1 MIIGADIQADEVI
14 QIFAAM
20 KDVDVSTVIHKA
32 AKDFSKAAWQAT
44 PRARVKKSDY
54 SMLLWDGKFHF
65 IKISN
70 FERLKPK
77 RRYKMS
83 KKRKLAKA
91 RKQKFEYHGYSYQL
105 KRLLKHRVRIPVMWS
120 QASWIGVF
128 RALGMQG
135 RTPPIGQNKNKVTEI
150 GKVSNDS
157 YIKAH
162 SEVVITDD
170 IRFTSPEWKTAE
182 GLIAR
187 KGFEAAAKSIT
198 KELHRMVK
206 ELDRGTVTWPTKKNH
221 RNKSS

>member
-1 MIIGADIQADEVI
+1 MIIDADIQADEII
-14 QIFAAM
+14 QVFAAM
-20 KDVDVSTVIHKA
+20 KGVEVSKVIKNA
-32 AKDFSKAAWQAT
+32 AKDFAKAAWQAT
-44 PRARVKKSDY
+44 PRAKTKKSDY
-54 SMLLWDGKFHF
+54 ARLLWAGQFHF

-77 RRYKMS
+77 RRYR
-83 KKRKLAKA
+83 KKKGKPYR
-91 RKQKFEYHGYSYQL
+91 GYSYQL
-105 KRLLKHRVRIPVMWS
+105 KRLHKARIRIPYMWS

-135 RTPPIGQNKNKVTEI
+135 RTPPIGQNKPKVMDI
-150 GKVSNDS
+150 GKASNDF

-187 KGFEAAAKSIT
+187 KGFEAAAKKIT
-198 KELHRMVK
+198 KEYHRMITDLEK
-206 ELDRGTVTWPTKKNH
+206 GKI
-221 RNKSS
+221 

>member
-1 MIIGADIQADEVI
+1 MIIDADIQADEII
-14 QIFAAM
+14 QVFAAM
-20 KDVDVSTVIHKA
+20 KGVEVSKVIKNA
-32 AKDFSKAAWQAT
+32 AKDFAKAAWQAT
-44 PRARVKKSDY
+44 PRAKTKKSDY
-54 SMLLWDGKFHF
+54 ARLLWAGQFHF

-77 RRYKMS
+77 RRYR
-83 KKRKLAKA
+83 KKKGKPYR
-91 RKQKFEYHGYSYQL
+91 GYSYQL
-105 KRLLKHRVRIPVMWS
+105 KRLHKARIRIPYMWS

-135 RTPPIGQNKNKVTEI
+135 RTPPIGQNKPKVMDI
-150 GKVSNDS
+150 GKVSNDF

-187 KGFEAAAKSIT
+187 KGFEAAAKKIT
-198 KELHRMVK
+198 KEYHRMITDLEK
-206 ELDRGTVTWPTKKNH
+206 GKI
-221 RNKSS
+221 

>member
-1 MIIGADIQADEVI
+1 MIIDADIQADEII
-14 QIFAAM
+14 QVFAAM
-20 KDVDVSTVIHKA
+20 KGVEVSKVIKNA
-32 AKDFSKAAWQAT
+32 AKDFAKAAWQAT
-44 PRARVKKSDY
+44 PRAKTKKSDY
-54 SMLLWDGKFHF
+54 ARLLWAGQFHF

-77 RRYKMS
+77 RRYR
-83 KKRKLAKA
+83 KKKGKPYR
-91 RKQKFEYHGYSYQL
+91 GYSYQL
-105 KRLLKHRVRIPVMWS
+105 KRLHKARIRIPYMWS

-135 RTPPIGQNKNKVTEI
+135 RTPPIGQNKPKVMEI
-150 GKVSNDS
+150 GKVSNDF

-187 KGFEAAAKSIT
+187 KGFEAAAKKIT
-198 KELHRMVK
+198 KEYHRMITDLEK
-206 ELDRGTVTWPTKKNH
+206 GKI
-221 RNKSS
+221 

>member
-1 MIIGADIQADEVI
+1 MIIDADIQPEEII
-14 QIFAAM
+14 QVFAAM
-20 KDVDVSTVIHKA
+20 KGVEVSKVIKNA
-32 AKDFSKAAWQAT
+32 AKDFAKAAWQAT
-44 PRARVKKSDY
+44 PRAKTKKSDY
-54 SMLLWDGKFHF
+54 ARLLWAGQFHF

-77 RRYKMS
+77 RRYRR
-83 KKRKLAKA
+83 KKGKPYR
-91 RKQKFEYHGYSYQL
+91 GYSYQL
-105 KRLLKHRVRIPVMWS
+105 KRLHKARVRIPYMWS

-135 RTPPIGQNKNKVTEI
+135 RMPPIGQNKPKVMEI
-150 GKVSNDS
+150 GKVSNDF

-187 KGFEAAAKSIT
+187 KGFEAAAKKIT
-198 KELHRMVK
+198 KEYHRMITDLGK
-206 ELDRGTVTWPTKKNH
+206 GKI
-221 RNKSS
+221 

>member
-1 MIIGADIQADEVI
+1 MIIDADIQADEII
-14 QIFAAM
+14 QVFAAM
-20 KDVDVSTVIHKA
+20 KGVEVSKVIKNA
-32 AKDFSKAAWQAT
+32 AKDFAKAAWQAT
-44 PRARVKKSDY
+44 PRAKTQKSDY
-54 SMLLWDGKFHF
+54 ARLLWAGQFHF

-77 RRYKMS
+77 RRYR
-83 KKRKLAKA
+83 KKKGKPYR
-91 RKQKFEYHGYSYQL
+91 GYSYQL
-105 KRLLKHRVRIPVMWS
+105 KRLHKARIRIPYMWS

-135 RTPPIGQNKNKVTEI
+135 RTPPIGQNKPKVMDI
-150 GKVSNDS
+150 GKTSNDF

-187 KGFEAAAKSIT
+187 KGFEAAAKKIT
-198 KELHRMVK
+198 KEYHRMIT
-206 ELDRGTVTWPTKKNH
+206 ELDKGKIT
-221 RNKSS
+221 

>member
-1 MIIGADIQADEVI
+1 MIIDADIQPEEII
-14 QIFAAM
+14 QVFAAM
-20 KDVDVSTVIHKA
+20 KGVEVSKVIKNA
-32 AKDFSKAAWQAT
+32 AKDFAKAAWQAT
-44 PRARVKKSDY
+44 PRAKTKKSDY
-54 SMLLWDGKFHF
+54 ARLLWAGQFHF

-77 RRYKMS
+77 RRYR
-83 KKRKLAKA
+83 KKKGKPYR
-91 RKQKFEYHGYSYQL
+91 GYSYQL
-105 KRLLKHRVRIPVMWS
+105 KRLHKARIRIPYMWS

-135 RTPPIGQNKNKVTEI
+135 RTPPIGQNKPKVMEI
-150 GKVSNDS
+150 GKVSNDF

-187 KGFEAAAKSIT
+187 KGFEAAAKKIT
-198 KELHRMVK
+198 KEYHRMITDLAK
-206 ELDRGTVTWPTKKNH
+206 GKI
-221 RNKSS
+221 

>member
-1 MIIGADIQADEVI
+1 MIIDADIQADEII
-14 QIFAAM
+14 QVFAAM
-20 KDVDVSTVIHKA
+20 KGVEGSKVIKNA
-32 AKDFSKAAWQAT
+32 AKDFAKAAWQAT
-44 PRARVKKSDY
+44 PRAKTKKSDY
-54 SMLLWDGKFHF
+54 ARLLWAGQFHF

-77 RRYKMS
+77 RRYR
-83 KKRKLAKA
+83 KKKGKPYR
-91 RKQKFEYHGYSYQL
+91 GYSYQL
-105 KRLLKHRVRIPVMWS
+105 TRLHKARIRIPYMWS

-135 RTPPIGQNKNKVTEI
+135 RTPPIGQNKPKVMDI
-150 GKVSNDS
+150 GKVSNDF

-187 KGFEAAAKSIT
+187 KGFEAAAKKIT
-198 KELHRMVK
+198 KEYHRMITDLEK
-206 ELDRGTVTWPTKKNH
+206 GKI
-221 RNKSS
+221 